1 MKLKLFFFLC
11 LLNSV
16 LSQSQTFNDGDLE
29 YTVIDA
35 TNNYVSVQS
44 YDNICPTGNLVIPE
58 TVTDNSINYTV
69 TEIAQFAFNA
79 CPNLISVSLPNSIT
93 VINTAAFR
101 NSSGLT
107 TINLPNNLN
116 RIEDQGFSG
125 CSSLINVTF
134 PAGLTSLRQ
143 RTFEDCTSL
152 TNVSLPDSL
161 NFVGFEAFKGCTSLT
176 DVSLSNGMTNIN
188 SGLFYGCSSLI
199 NVTIPDSI
207 TSISPFGFYGCTSLI
222 TINLPSN
229 LDVIWNR
236 AFFGSTN
243 LTNINFPNTLTSIGE
258 QSFFN
263 TNLNDIN
270 IPESVTTIDSQA
282 FQSCDNLTN
291 VTVNWNI
298 PLTIDADVFANVTIN
313 NVSLTVPQGTIP
325 DYQAAA
331 VWQDFGSFNELSL
344 TDFQLSETIKLYPN
358 PTSDFL
364 KIDLDNASEI
374 KTVIIYNY
382 LGQIISEE
390 NTNKIDVSSYSKDIY
405 FAKIETTKGKTTKKF
420 IVE

>member
-1 MKLKLFFFLC
+1 MKLKLFF
-11 LLNSV
+11 LLS
-16 LSQSQTFNDGDLE
+16 LLSTAISQSQTFDDGVLE
-29 YTVIDA
+29 YTVTDA
-35 TNNYVSVQS
+35 TNNYVSVS
-44 YDNICPTGNLVIPE
+44 RFNDICPTGDLVIPE

-125 CSSLINVTF
+125 CSSLTNVTF
-134 PAGLTSLRQ
+134 PTGLTSLRQ
-143 RTFEDCTSL
+143 RVFEDCTSL
-152 TNVSLPDSL
+152 TSVNLPDSV
-161 NFVGFEAFKGCTSLT
+161 NFLGFEAFKGCTSLT

-188 SGLFYGCSSLI
+188 ASLFFGCSSLI
-199 NVTIPDSI
+199 NVTIPDSV
-207 TSISPFGFYGCTSLI
+207 TSISPFGFSGCTSLI
-222 TINLPSN
+222 TVNLPSN
-229 LDVIWNR
+229 LDIIWIR
-236 AFFGSTN
+236 AFFGCTN
-243 LTNINFPNTLTSIGE
+243 LTNINFPSTLTSIGE

-263 TNLNDIN
+263 TNLSDIN

-291 VTVNWNI
+291 VTVNWNT
-298 PLTIDADVFANVTIN
+298 PLTIDADIFANVTIN
-313 NVSLTVPQGTIP
+313 NVSLTVPESTIP

-364 KIDLDNASEI
+364 KIDLDNASEL
-374 KTVIIYNY
+374 KTAIIYNY

-390 NTNKIDVSSYSKDIY
+390 NTYQIDVSGYSKGIY
-405 FAKIETTKGKTTKKF
+405 FAKIKTTKGKTTKKF